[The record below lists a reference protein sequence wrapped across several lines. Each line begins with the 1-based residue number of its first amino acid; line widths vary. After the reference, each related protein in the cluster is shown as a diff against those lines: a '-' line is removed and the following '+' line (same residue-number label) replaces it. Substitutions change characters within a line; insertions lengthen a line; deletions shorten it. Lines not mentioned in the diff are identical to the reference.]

1 MNVKKWIEDSRALRE
16 ERLDMLCER
25 LSAEEL
31 IRYRDS
37 CRKSDTLMR
46 KTVLLCA
53 AIGVAILFIL
63 CLLEEFSVIDEA
75 YCNLNFGYTFGVSVT
90 VLIFGMPGTYV
101 KELNERIEK
110 KLLEGVNEP

>member
-31 IRYRDS
+31 IRYRDN
-37 CRKSDTLMR
+37 CRKSDTLVR
-46 KTVLLCA
+46 KTVILCA
-53 AIGVAILFIL
+53 GIGAAVLFIL

-75 YCNLNFGYTFGVSVT
+75 ICNLHFGYTFGVTVT
-90 VLIFGMPGTYV
+90 VLFLGMPSTCV

-110 KLLEGVNEP
+110 KLLEEVNEP

>member
-1 MNVKKWIEDSRALRE
+1 MNVKKWIEDSRSLRK

-31 IRYRDS
+31 IRYRDN
-37 CRKSDTLMR
+37 CRKNDTLVR
-46 KTVLLCA
+46 KTVMLCA
-53 AIGVAILFIL
+53 AIGVAVLFIL

-75 YCNLNFGYTFGVSVT
+75 RCNLHFGYTFGLT
-90 VLIFGMPGTYV
+90 LGVLIFGMPTSYV

>member
-1 MNVKKWIEDSRALRE
+1 MNVKKWIEDSRALHK

-31 IRYRDS
+31 IRYRDN
-37 CRKSDTLMR
+37 CRESDTLVR
-46 KTVLLCA
+46 KTILLCA
-53 AIGVAILFIL
+53 GIGMAVLFIL

-75 YCNLNFGYTFGVSVT
+75 NCNLHFGYIFGLT
-90 VLIFGMPGTYV
+90 AGILIFGMPSSYV

>member
-1 MNVKKWIEDSRALRE
+1 MNVKRWIEDSRALRK

-31 IRYRDS
+31 IRYRDNY
-37 CRKSDTLMR
+37 RKNDTLVR

-53 AIGVAILFIL
+53 GIGAVMLFIL

-75 YCNLNFGYTFGVSVT
+75 HCNLHVGYVFGLTLG
-90 VLIFGMPGTYV
+90 VLIFGMPSSYV
-101 KELNERIEK
+101 RELNERIEK